1 MIKQSEIDKLIQESL
16 YEILKKNNHNE
27 FDTFFTGP
35 ESSLESIEIVQI
47 ISLIE
52 DKLEKKG
59 YIGLDLLEKVF
70 ERDRLNFNQL
80 SKLIEDNY
88 NK

>member
-16 YEILKKNNHNE
+16 YEILKKNNHNK

-80 SKLIEDNY
+80 SKLIEDNF

>member
-80 SKLIEDNY
+80 SKLIEDNF